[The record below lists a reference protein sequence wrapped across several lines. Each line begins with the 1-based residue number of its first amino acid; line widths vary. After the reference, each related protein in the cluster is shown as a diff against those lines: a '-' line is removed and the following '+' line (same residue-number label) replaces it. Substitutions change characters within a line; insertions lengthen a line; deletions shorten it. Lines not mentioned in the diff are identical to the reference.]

1 MIFLSV
7 IHLGSDKTREVPQ
20 PRELPDSMAALN
32 VPPSAAAA
40 NSGTAATQ
48 QSMDSRQELSELG
61 IVDN

>member
-7 IHLGSDKTREVPQ
+7 IHLGSDETREVPL
-20 PRELPDSMAALN
+20 PRKLPDSMAALN